1 MSNKIID
8 IALIATQQQIEQITI
23 LIKSVC
29 FHHTQVNFH
38 IIHPDI
44 PQHWFDELNEQLG
57 ELDSQAISIGIQNHI
72 FTQYEP
78 LNESMNFYAYL
89 KLSIPQLVQT
99 ERVLFL
105 NNECIV
111 NSSLSALWK
120 IDLNGY
126 ALAASA
132 DLFLDHFAV
141 SHHRFPDL
149 KPYFNAGVLLFN
161 NTLCNNSP
169 FYPQIYKALQEQQ
182 NLTFAEQDILNLVCV
197 NRWYPLTKLY
207 NFQAGTR
214 YIFSQHQVEHLA
226 DEAMDLQ
233 GNTPKIIQYNQLRPF
248 NEQGIELPY
257 EELYIFYVDLEW
269 SEIIQKRKWKTNTVF

>member
-29 FHHTQVNFH
+29 FHHTRVRFH
-38 IIHPDI
+38 IIHLDI
-44 PQHWFDELNEQLG
+44 PQQWFDELNEQLH
-57 ELDSQAISIGIQNHI
+57 ELESEALSVRIENHI
-72 FTQYEP
+72 FAQYGP
-78 LNESMNFYAYL
+78 LNTSMNFYAYL
-89 KLSIPQLVQT
+89 KLSIPQMVQA

-111 NSSLSALWK
+111 NGSLLDLWK
-120 IDLNGY
+120 LDLSEY

-141 SHHRFPDL
+141 SHQRFPDL

-169 FYPQIYKALQEQQ
+169 FYPQMYKALQEQQ
-182 NLTFAEQDILNLVCV
+182 ELTFAEQDILNLICV

-214 YIFSQHQVEHLA
+214 YVFSQHQAEHLA
-226 DEAMDLQ
+226 DEAMNLK
-233 GNTPKIIQYNQLRPF
+233 GHTPKIIQYNQLKPF
-248 NEQGIELPY
+248 NNLGIELPF
-257 EELYIFYVDLEW
+257 EEVYIFYADLEW
-269 SEIIQKRKWKTNTVF
+269 SEIVEKRKWKKS